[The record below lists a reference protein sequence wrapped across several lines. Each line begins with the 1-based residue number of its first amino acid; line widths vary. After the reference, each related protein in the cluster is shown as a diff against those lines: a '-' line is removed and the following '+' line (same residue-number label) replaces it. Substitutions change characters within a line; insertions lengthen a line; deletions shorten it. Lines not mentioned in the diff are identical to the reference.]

1 MRTYQ
6 DLQKAIE
13 KGKGLAEYV
22 RASIEE
28 YKNSEMYQTAVLAD
42 EYDRHQNRTI
52 LQYQKLLYTIS
63 GTAVPDNF
71 SANYKIPSNHFKRF
85 VSQQT
90 QHLLGNGISWLE
102 PEKTKKV
109 LGKDIDYQ
117 VQKAGRAA
125 IVQAV
130 SYGFFNMDH
139 VEIFTAK
146 EFVPFWDET
155 NGALMAGI
163 RFWQIDSQK
172 PLRAVLYEVDGYT
185 NYIYEAGKKPREL
198 DPKRTYKQIVVS
210 TPKDGTEIY
219 DGENYPTFPIIPCYA
234 NAAKQSEF
242 VGMREQ
248 IDAYDLIKSGFAN
261 DLDDASQIYWTLE
274 NAGGMTDID
283 LATFIQRMKTI
294 KVAQLED
301 EGARAEAH
309 TLDVPY
315 NAREAILTRLENDMY
330 KDFMAFNPADIVGG
344 AVTATQ
350 ITAAYEP
357 MNVKTD
363 GFEYCML
370 EFLQNLLEV
379 AGIDDEQP
387 TFTRSLIINQSEM
400 ISNLVQAAM
409 YLPQEYVTT
418 KIMTILGDGDAV
430 EDALEQMNMEDYN
443 RMSSRS
449 AENGSN
455 SPSSAEGDK
464 LEGEEQGG

>member
-6 DLQKAIE
+6 DLQKAIA

-28 YKNSEMYQTAVLAD
+28 YKGSDLYQMAVLAD

-90 QHLLGNGISWLE
+90 QHLLGNGITWKDPDS
-102 PEKTKKV
+102 TRKK
-109 LGKDIDYQ
+109 LGEDIDYQ

-130 SYGFFNMDH
+130 SYGFYNMDH
-139 VEIFTAK
+139 VEVFTAK
-146 EFVPFWDET
+146 EFVPFLDET

-172 PLRAVLYEVDGYT
+172 PLRAVLYEIDGYT
-185 NYIYEAGKKPREL
+185 DYIYEAGKKAREL
-198 DPKRTYKQIVVS
+198 APKRTYKQIVVT
-210 TPKDGTEIY
+210 TPKDGAEIY

-363 GFEYCML
+363 DFEYCIL
-370 EFLQNLLEV
+370 EFLRNLLAV
-379 AGIDDEQP
+379 AGIEDEKP
-387 TFTRSLIINQSEM
+387 TFTRSLIINQSEL
-400 ISNLVQAAM
+400 ITNIVQAAM

-430 EDALEQMNMEDYN
+430 EDALEQMGMEDYS
-443 RMSSRS
+443 RMAGRS
-449 AENGSN
+449 AEKGSN
-455 SPSSAEGDK
+455 SPSSAEVDK
-464 LEGEEQGG
+464 LEGDETGG

>member
-28 YKNSEMYQTAVLAD
+28 YKNSDMYKMAVLAD

-90 QHLLGNGISWLE
+90 QHLLGNGITWNQ
-102 PEKTKKV
+102 PERTKKK
-109 LGKDIDYQ
+109 LGNDIDYQ

-130 SYGFFNMDH
+130 SYGFYNMNH
-139 VEIFTAK
+139 VEVFTALD
-146 EFVPFWDET
+146 FVPFLDET

-172 PLRAVLYEVDGYT
+172 PLRAVLYQIDGYT
-185 NYIYEAGKKPREL
+185 DYIYEAGKKAREL
-198 DPKRTYKQIVVS
+198 NPKRTYKQIVVT

-219 DGENYPTFPIIPCYA
+219 DGENYPTFPIVPCYA

-274 NAGGMTDID
+274 NAGGMSDID

-350 ITAAYEP
+350 IIAAYEP
-357 MNVKTD
+357 MNVKAD
-363 GFEYCML
+363 DFEYCML
-370 EFLQNLLEV
+370 EFLRNILEV
-379 AGIDDEQP
+379 AGITDEDP
-387 TFTRSLIINQSEM
+387 TFTRSLIINQSEL
-400 ISNLVQAAM
+400 ITNLVQAAL

-418 KIMTILGDGDAV
+418 KLMTALGDGDKV
-430 EDALEQMNMEDYN
+430 EDALKQMGLEDYA

-449 AENGSN
+449 SSGSPN
-455 SPSSAEGDK
+455 SSAQGNNDTEPT
-464 LEGEEQGG
+464 EGEEG